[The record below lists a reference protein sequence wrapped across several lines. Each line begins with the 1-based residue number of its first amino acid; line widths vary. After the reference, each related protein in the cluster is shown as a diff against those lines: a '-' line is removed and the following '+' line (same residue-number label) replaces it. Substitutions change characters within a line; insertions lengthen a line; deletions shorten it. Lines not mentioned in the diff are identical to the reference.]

1 MRYFKPV
8 RYLAEHILK
17 DLSQKMVFLS
27 GPRQSGKSYLSKH
40 LIDGDFEYLN
50 WDIAKH
56 KKIITNCEWDK
67 DKKLIILDEL
77 HKYKSWKNFLKGVF
91 DEYQNKP
98 SILVTGSAKLDTF
111 RKSGDALTGRFF
123 HYRLHPIDIAE
134 AYQFFNHKDP
144 LKTTKLLLN
153 SGGFPEAFLNP
164 KNAERVRQDRFD
176 LVLQED
182 LRDLSKT
189 NSIQG
194 ISHLIELLRD
204 RVESTINFESL
215 SSELGV
221 SAPTVKKWIE
231 TLERLYVI
239 FRVSP
244 YSHRLSNSLKK
255 ESKYYFYDC
264 AAATNGDGARLEN
277 LVACALL
284 KYCHFK
290 RDTEGKDYQLFYYRD
305 KQKREVDFLV
315 AERTKPKLSIE
326 VKTSNTAISSSLN
339 YLKEKINPEKS
350 LQLVLNL
357 DRSSEKNGVKVTS
370 LAEWLLGIYRL

>member
-1 MRYFKPV
+1 MRYFKFM
-8 RYLAEHILK
+8 RYLTEHILK

-40 LIDGDFEYLN
+40 LIAGNFEYLN
-50 WDIAKH
+50 WDIRKH

-98 SILVTGSAKLDTF
+98 PILVTGSAKLDTF

-134 AYQFFNHKDP
+134 AHQFFNHKDP
-144 LKTTKLLLN
+144 LKTAKLLLN

-194 ISHLIELLRD
+194 IGHLIELLRD

-231 TLERLYVI
+231 ILERLYVI
-239 FRVSP
+239 FRVPP
-244 YSHRLSNSLKK
+244 YSYRLSNSLKK

-284 KYCHFK
+284 KYCHYK

-326 VKTSNTAISSSLN
+326 VKTSDATISPSLN

-370 LAEWLLGIYRL
+370 LADWLLKIYEL